1 MMKYKSDRGNMT
13 PYVIVLIFVFMM
25 LMAGVWEYLR
35 IYSVLAQVDQSVITA
50 VEGVAQENWKE
61 IYQGVREGYAGAF
74 SREDLI
80 KDWEEVINRKRI
92 TEQMKE
98 MIDFEEDGLLLSKL
112 DGEGKLIF
120 SIKPDA
126 MEISV
131 INTEISDEEGNSLV
145 VEAVNEV
152 ELPFMFL
159 SGIFEDI
166 PPITFERTT
175 RCRYVPKF

>member
-1 MMKYKSDRGNMT
+1 MKLKTDAGTMS
-13 PYVIVLIFVFMM
+13 PYVVVLILIFMM
-25 LMAGVWEYLR
+25 LMGGVWEYLR
-35 IYSVLAQVDQSVITA
+35 IYSVLAQVDQTVISA

-74 SREDLI
+74 S
-80 KDWEEVINRKRI
+80 KDDHGDGWEEVINRKQI

-98 MIDFEEDGLLLSKL
+98 MYDFEEDGLLLSKV
-112 DGEGKLIF
+112 DDEGNLIF

-126 MEISV
+126 MQINI
-131 INTEISDEEGNSLV
+131 INTAIGDNEGNSLV
-145 VEAVNEV
+145 VEAVNHV

-159 SGIFEDI
+159 SGLFEDV

-175 RCRYVPKF
+175 RCRYVPRF